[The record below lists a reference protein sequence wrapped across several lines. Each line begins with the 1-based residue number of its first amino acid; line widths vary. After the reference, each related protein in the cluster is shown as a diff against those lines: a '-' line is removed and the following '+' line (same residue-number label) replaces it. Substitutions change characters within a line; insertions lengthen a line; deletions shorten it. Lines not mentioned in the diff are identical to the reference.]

1 MAKSVL
7 ALNIEQ
13 DFPIA
18 KNFGNI
24 SSFLNLFINLSLTLA
39 AVAVL
44 FMLIYGAFMY
54 LTAGGVTENLH
65 KAQKIITWSI
75 MGIVMIL
82 ASFFLV
88 KLIGRIMGV
97 DFLI

>member
-1 MAKSVL
+1 MIKSVL

-44 FMLIYGAFMY
+44 FMLIYGAFVY
-54 LTAGGVTENLH
+54 LTAGGVTENLQ
-65 KAQKIITWSI
+65 KAQKIIFWSI
-75 MGIVMIL
+75 LGIIMIL

>member
-24 SSFLNLFINLSLTLA
+24 SSFLNQCQNRLCNKFIVYTNKSK
-39 AVAVL
+39 
-44 FMLIYGAFMY
+44 MQG
-54 LTAGGVTENLH
+54 
-65 KAQKIITWSI
+65 II
-75 MGIVMIL
+75 
-82 ASFFLV
+82 
-88 KLIGRIMGV
+88 
-97 DFLI
+97 

>member
-44 FMLIYGAFMY
+44 FMLIYGAFVY
-54 LTAGGVTENLH
+54 LTAGGVTENLQ
-65 KAQKIITWSI
+65 KAQKIIFWSI
-75 MGIVMIL
+75 LGIIMIL